1 MSVEDNKHV
10 NDNKESCF
18 SGNFKTELS
27 FVGDKK
33 ELQPFWGPYSS
44 EFTEY
49 DFEELFCLVPTNR
62 LDMDISGQDF
72 NKHYDLVVAGCSETT
87 GRLLHPTTDKIA
99 SEQKYI
105 WATGPADYLGFSD
118 NFLNISSGGIS
129 AQGLVNS
136 VFSQIREQGA
146 PKHLFILFPRLDT
159 RMTLVQDKDVLIDK
173 GNSKNFGDFSSPLVW
188 ASNVG
193 IQILNHAKRPYGVS
207 EVIPQAVPVYLN
219 IQSIM
224 ALESLCKVTGI
235 NLIYSTW
242 NKQSN
247 ALIKA
252 ANKTAKDLGNTEPF
266 SNYIDLSIQAEG
278 SKTGQFGQMIPSNC
292 HPQNREHPRFL
303 EGMKGHFGIHAHA
316 HIGADYV
323 NELKSRGF

>member
-1 MSVEDNKHV
+1 MSIEGNKQ
-10 NDNKESCF
+10 SYF
-18 SGNFKTELS
+18 SDNFKTELS

-44 EFTEY
+44 EFREQ
-49 DFEELFCLVPTNR
+49 DFEELFCLVPTNKIDR
-62 LDMDISGQDF
+62 QISEQDF
-72 NKHYDLVVAGCSETT
+72 NKHYDLMIAGCSETT

-99 SEQKYI
+99 SEQIHI
-105 WATGPADYLGFSD
+105 WATGPADYLGFNS

-129 AQGLVNS
+129 AQGIVS
-136 VFSQIREQGA
+136 SIFSQIREQGA

-173 GNSKNFGDFSSPLVW
+173 GNKKNFGDYVNPVTW

-252 ANKTAKDLGNTEPF
+252 ANKTATDLGNTEPF

-278 SKTGQFGQMIPSNC
+278 SKTGEFGQMVPDNC
-292 HPQNREHPRFL
+292 HLENREHPRFF
-303 EGMKGHFGIHAHA
+303 EGMHGHFGVHAHA
-316 HIGADYV
+316 HIGQDYV
-323 NELKSRGF
+323 EELKRRGF